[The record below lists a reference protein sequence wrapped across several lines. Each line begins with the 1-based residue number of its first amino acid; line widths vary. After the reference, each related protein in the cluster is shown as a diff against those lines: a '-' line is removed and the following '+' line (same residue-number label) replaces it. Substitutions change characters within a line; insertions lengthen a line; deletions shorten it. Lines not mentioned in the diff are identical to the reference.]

1 MAAAREVDLAIVGAG
16 PYGVSLAASNP
27 GLRTVVFG
35 RPLETWRQMD
45 PAMQLRAATDEMD
58 LHAAGGSGAIRD
70 WQQATGT
77 GLEEPLRVDAFLSYG
92 RWFVD
97 RFVPDLVPEDV
108 VSVTEG
114 AHGRLVVESS
124 GHAVSAR
131 SVVVSVGITP
141 FPHAPPALEPLVD
154 GNRVAF
160 ATDPSAAAIQAGER
174 VAVIGAGQSAV
185 EAAARAADAGAAATL
200 IARKSITWFAD
211 REPST
216 PRGPLAQRLYELLYP
231 AVGYGPPP
239 LNRLVLE
246 PDVFALLPDRIAKP
260 LTARLLRPG
269 ASPWLRRA
277 VDEGVTV
284 REGVSV
290 STVDLGR
297 EVRLGLSDGTPLT
310 VDRLLLGTGYRFR
323 LDRLAFLGERVRA
336 AIRVRDGWPVLD
348 RWFRSTDPR
357 VTFVGYA
364 AEGRFGPIS
373 RFVLGVPFTTRRV
386 SESLRR
392 TA

>member
-1 MAAAREVDLAIVGAG
+1 MASTREVDLAVVGAG
-16 PYGVSLAASNP
+16 PYGVSLGASTP

-35 RPLETWRQMD
+35 RPLETWEQMD

-58 LHAAGGSGAIRD
+58 LHAAGGTGTIRD
-70 WQQATGT
+70 WQQATGSEP
-77 GLEEPLRVDAFLSYG
+77 EEPLRVHSFLSYG

-97 RFVPDLVPEDV
+97 RFVPELVPEEV

-114 AHGRLVVESS
+114 PRGNLVVESA
-124 GHAVSAR
+124 GQEVSAR

-141 FPHAPPALEPLVD
+141 FPYAPPELESLVD
-154 GNRVAF
+154 GDRVAF
-160 ATDPSAAAIQAGER
+160 ATDPSAYAIEPGER
-174 VAVIGAGQSAV
+174 IAVIGAGQSAV
-185 EAAARAADAGAAATL
+185 EAAARAAEGGATATL
-200 IARKSITWFAD
+200 IARQSVTWFAD

-216 PRGPLAQRLYELLYP
+216 PRGPVAQRVYDLLYP

-246 PDVFALLPDRIAKP
+246 PDIFALLPDRVAKP

-277 VDEGVTV
+277 VEEGVTV
-284 REGVSV
+284 REGTRVD
-290 STVDLGR
+290 TV
-297 EVRLGLSDGTPLT
+297 EVGAEIRLGLSDGTSLT

-323 LDRLAFLGERVRA
+323 LDRLSFLGDGVRA
-336 AIRVRDGWPVLD
+336 GIRVRDGWPVLD
-348 RWFRSTDPR
+348 RSFRSTDPR
-357 VTFVGYA
+357 LSFVGYA

-386 SESLRR
+386 SDALQG